1 MSNSEISKA
10 GFIAIIGRPNVG
22 KSTMLNKMVGEKLA
36 AVSDKPQ
43 TTRTRIL
50 AILNRNKTQMIFLDT
65 PGFHRPKTQLGSY
78 MVKVVSDSI
87 KDVDCALM
95 VAEPDKAP
103 SAIELEIIEK
113 LKQAG
118 IPAVLAI
125 NKIDTV
131 NKEKILPVISAYSQQ
146 FDFEAIIPVCA
157 KSGEGM
163 EEVIDELDKLMEKG
177 EWFYPED
184 MLTDQP
190 ERSIAAEIIREKIL
204 LCLSDEVPHGTA
216 VEILKMRDR
225 DNGIIDISAT
235 IICEKDSHKGIIIG
249 KQGKM
254 LKKIG
259 TLARIDMENFFEQKI
274 FLELWVKVREDW
286 RNKKRDIH
294 DLGFKN
300 E

>member
-146 FDFEAIIPVCA
+146 FDFEAIVPVCA

-163 EEVIDELDKLMEKG
+163 EAVIDELDKLMEKG

-190 ERSIAAEIIREKIL
+190 ERAIAAEIIREKIL

-235 IICEKDSHKGIIIG
+235 IICEKASHKGIIIG